1 MCAALGCIL
10 FLFSSCNS
18 ITLLYPGVDCTLY
31 KNMSTITSTILS
43 MIRIVF
49 IISFPI
55 STNPANPAGCA
66 VFLGNLYTA
75 IWEGNDTHECWV

>member
-1 MCAALGCIL
+1 
-10 FLFSSCNS
+10 
-18 ITLLYPGVDCTLY
+18 
-31 KNMSTITSTILS
+31 MSTITSMILS

-55 STNPANPAGCA
+55 STSPANPAGCA

>member
-1 MCAALGCIL
+1 
-10 FLFSSCNS
+10 
-18 ITLLYPGVDCTLY
+18 
-31 KNMSTITSTILS
+31 MSTITSMILS
-43 MIRIVF
+43 TIRIVF

>member
-1 MCAALGCIL
+1 
-10 FLFSSCNS
+10 
-18 ITLLYPGVDCTLY
+18 
-31 KNMSTITSTILS
+31 MSTIMSMILSTIC
-43 MIRIVF
+43 IVF

-55 STNPANPAGCA
+55 SANPAGCA